1 MHTVR
6 DIIEYIVKETVEY
19 LDKSDKLVEKDSFL
33 GDKLKRKFLEDKLLK
48 PYKEKTI
55 IITPKVKRDKL
66 DMKKSLTTHE
76 MTVIQIICEVHKI
89 GFNDLFSR
97 KQNTE
102 HVDARKQLASF
113 LYVYL
118 NYSYS
123 HIGMLLGRD
132 HSTMIHNISSHESLL
147 ETDKV
152 YCDKF
157 FKVIDAI
164 KVELP
169 ELMNPSLSMN
179 NMIKEYRK
187 LKSERTMNLLSSFRL
202 KNKKS
207 KS

>member
-19 LDKSDKLVEKDSFL
+19 LDKSDKLVGKDSFL
-33 GDKLKRKFLEDKLLK
+33 EDRLKRKFLDDKLLK

-55 IITPKVKRDKL
+55 ITRPKISKERP
-66 DMKKSLTTHE
+66 DMKKSLTSHE
-76 MTVIQIICEVHKI
+76 MIIIQIICEIHKVS
-89 GFNDLFSR
+89 FNDLFSR
-97 KQNTE
+97 RKKTE

-123 HIGMLLGRD
+123 HIGLLLRRD
-132 HSTMIHNISSHESLL
+132 HSTMIHNVSSHESLL
-147 ETDKV
+147 DTDKV

-157 FKVIDAI
+157 FRLIDAV
-164 KVELP
+164 KTELP
-169 ELMNPSLSMN
+169 ELMNPSLSKN

-187 LKSERTMNLLSSFRL
+187 LKSQRTMNYLSPLES
-202 KNKKS
+202 
-207 KS
+207 